1 LSVQIDAL
9 ETTLSWPLRLSLN
22 IEQLETVLPYFSLND
37 FVALNGSLAMQSI
50 VNLLCV
56 HAQLPFQL
64 GGLESNVL
72 FIDGSNSFRLY
83 DISSVAQRYELDP
96 KQVLERIYI
105 SRAFTAY
112 QLVDLIF
119 EQLENAIKKFETKLV
134 VLTNPAQLFQD
145 KDVPKSEAKEIF
157 LQLTKY
163 LADFAKNHQIILLT
177 TNRPHYWSKNSK
189 FFKEVL
195 CSRANIVAT
204 TKKIYKRPHFVL
216 QKHPTFKLSKAEF
229 PTDKTT
235 LNDFIQKQPNP
246 QKIREINIP
255 I

>member
-1 LSVQIDAL
+1 LTVQIGAL

-22 IEQLETVLPYFSLND
+22 IENIQNVLPYFSLND
-37 FVALNGSLAMQSI
+37 FVVLNGSSAMQSI

-72 FIDGSNSFRLY
+72 FIDGGNSFRLY
-83 DISSVAQRYELDP
+83 EISSVAQNYELDP

-134 VLTNPAQLFQD
+134 VLANPAQLFQD

-163 LADFAKNHQIILLT
+163 LADFTKNNQVILLT
-177 TNRPHYWSKNSK
+177 TNRPYYWSKNSK

-204 TKKIYKRPHFVL
+204 KKIYKRPHFVL
-216 QKHPTFKLSKAEF
+216 QKHPTFKPDKAEF
-229 PTDKTT
+229 HTDSISLT
-235 LNDFIQKQPNP
+235 DFLDP
-246 QKIREINIP
+246 
-255 I
+255 